1 MKTISLALSLLT
13 FLNTL
18 PVFCLE
24 AAADSVKDYF
34 IEAGDVINVN
44 VFPAQEFSK
53 EVTVQPDGT
62 IEIPMLGSMRAQ
74 GMKPGELEKVLTAK
88 FSKYVSNPAI
98 TLNVRKFSSS
108 RVAAIG
114 QVLNPG
120 YYEYREGMRL
130 LDLLAQAGGHQDYA
144 RNARVRIFRKVKG
157 EGDKLTEQVIQAD
170 LAKVLHRDKGKNVL
184 LASGDIVYIPRKPY
198 SAAAKWI
205 GDNLTPW
212 ITLFMFTITAGIV
225 VNNNR

>member
-1 MKTISLALSLLT
+1 MKTISIALSLLT
-13 FLNTL
+13 FFNTL

-24 AAADSVKDYF
+24 AAADAKEYF
-34 IEAGDVINVN
+34 IEAGDVISVN

-62 IEIPMLGSMRAQ
+62 IEIPLLGSMTAK
-74 GMKPGELEKVLTAK
+74 GMKSGELEKVLTAK
-88 FSKYVSNPAI
+88 FSKYVSNPSI
-98 TLNVRKFSSS
+98 TLNIRKFSSN

-144 RNARVRIFRKVKG
+144 RNAKVRIFRKVKG
-157 EGDKLTEQVIQAD
+157 DGDKAVDLVIEAD
-170 LAKVLHRDKGKNVL
+170 LAKVLAGDMTKNVP
-184 LASGDIVYIPRKPY
+184 LASGDIIYIPRKPY

-205 GDNLTPW
+205 TDNVIPW
-212 ITLFMFTITAGIV
+212 ATLFMFTITAGIV
-225 VNNNR
+225 VNKNR